1 MKKASVFLSCLL
13 AASGLA
19 SAQHS
24 AGGAASV
31 GTATSAGSGSSSGGA
46 SSAGGS
52 TGGGGVSSAA
62 LAAHRAMLGH
72 ARVSANTANG
82 VFTNYLQLTPVPEFG
97 RPRNGLPIVG
107 TAIPRSDASPASG
120 GVSFIEGTYNPWIY
134 AYEGFAAARLFGV
147 FDPFAFDYGYPLA
160 GGTTTDATRA
170 TSEKGVLHFNV
181 RPRDAEVY
189 VDGARAGKA
198 DEFEGLL
205 HRLRLDA
212 GVHLVELRAPGYQPM
227 TVNVR
232 IQAGESITYR
242 ATLEKDAK

>member
-52 TGGGGVSSAA
+52 AGGGGVSSAA

-107 TAIPRSDASPASG
+107 TAIPRSDAPPASG

-134 AYEGFAAARLFGV
+134 AY
-147 FDPFAFDYGYPLA
+147 
-160 GGTTTDATRA
+160 
-170 TSEKGVLHFNV
+170 
-181 RPRDAEVY
+181 
-189 VDGARAGKA
+189 
-198 DEFEGLL
+198 
-205 HRLRLDA
+205 
-212 GVHLVELRAPGYQPM
+212 
-227 TVNVR
+227 
-232 IQAGESITYR
+232 
-242 ATLEKDAK
+242 